1 MPAKLVAGSGRRGR
15 LLVKLVEIA
24 DRLSCNLEG
33 DGSIEILGVATL
45 ERAGAGDLSF
55 LTNPK
60 YHNEAKKTSASAILV
75 GNDSPPMS
83 LPLLRHDNPYLA
95 FARAIEIFY
104 KPDPL
109 PPSIHPTAWI
119 SDTATIGEDVHVGAF
134 TFIGE
139 HAVIGKGVRI
149 HSSCTVEAAAQ
160 IGEHTTMHSG
170 SVVRERVVI
179 GRNCI
184 IQANSVVG
192 ADGFGYAKQQN
203 GEWYPIVQAG
213 TVIVEDG
220 VEIGASTTIDRATLG
235 ETLIKSGTKIDNL
248 VHIGHGCV
256 VGTDNLICAQVGLA
270 GSTRTGKGVVLTG
283 QVGAAGH
290 LQIGDGTIVTPQTGI
305 ASSIEAGVIVS
316 GSPAVDHKIWLKSS
330 AAFSKLPDL
339 QKTVRRLETRIQ
351 ALENESQAS
360 HEGKQANLLQIR
372 GN

>member
-1 MPAKLVAGSGRRGR
+1 
-15 LLVKLVEIA
+15 VKLVEIA
-24 DRLSCNLEG
+24 DRLSCTLEG
-33 DGSIEILGVATL
+33 DGSVEILGVATL

-60 YHNEAKKTSASAILV
+60 YHNDAKKTAASAILV
-75 GNDSPPMS
+75 GKDSPPMRV
-83 LPLLRHDNPYLA
+83 PLLRHENPYLA
-95 FARAIEIFY
+95 FARAIEIFHR
-104 KPDPL
+104 PAAMQ
-109 PPSIHPTAWI
+109 PSIHPTAWI
-119 SDTATIGEDVHVGAF
+119 SDTAKIGEDVFVGAF

-149 HSSCTVEAAAQ
+149 HSRCTVEEAAQ

-170 SVVRERVVI
+170 SVVRQRVVI

-192 ADGFGYAKQQN
+192 ADGFGYARESN
-203 GEWYPIVQAG
+203 GAWYPIVQAG
-213 TVIVEDG
+213 TVIVEDE

-235 ETLIKSGTKIDNL
+235 ETLIKRGTKIDNQ

-270 GSTRTGKGVVLTG
+270 GSTKTGKGVVLTG

-305 ASSIEAGVIVS
+305 ANSIEAGVIVS
-316 GSPAVDHKIWLKSS
+316 GSPAIDHKNWLRSS
-330 AAFSKLPDL
+330 AAFSKLPEI
-339 QKTVRRLETRIQ
+339 QKAVRRLESRIKD
-351 ALENESQAS
+351 LENGSQVTLQTPEA
-360 HEGKQANLLQIR
+360 KLLETEDIK
-372 GN
+372 N